1 MLPLHHTTKY
11 ENLVCSLTLKHNKHQ
26 ISFWS
31 TRMRRLIALM
41 PLATLGS
48 LLPTTC
54 RCAKSSS
61 IYTTSS
67 FIFDLISLT
76 YLSRFLSCCSLGGLK
91 SRGTGLAWVSWRTS
105 GTGWLMNLR
114 LERRLLGEIKG
125 LSLVASVY
133 LASFGCSRWPLR

>member
-1 MLPLHHTTKY
+1 
-11 ENLVCSLTLKHNKHQ
+11 LTLKHNKHQ

-31 TRMRRLIALM
+31 TRMRRFIALM

-67 FIFDLISLT
+67 FIFDLISFT
-76 YLSRFLSCCSLGGLK
+76 YLSRFISCCSLGGLN
-91 SRGTGLAWVSWRTS
+91 SRGTGFAWVSWRTS

-114 LERRLLGEIKG
+114 LGRRLLGEIKG
-125 LSLVASVY
+125 LGSVASVY

>member
-1 MLPLHHTTKY
+1 
-11 ENLVCSLTLKHNKHQ
+11 
-26 ISFWS
+26 
-31 TRMRRLIALM
+31 MRRLIALM

-61 IYTTSS
+61 IYTTRS

-76 YLSRFLSCCSLGGLK
+76 YLSRFLSCCSLGGLN

-125 LSLVASVY
+125 LGWVASVY
-133 LASFGCSRWPLR
+133 LASFGYSRWPLR